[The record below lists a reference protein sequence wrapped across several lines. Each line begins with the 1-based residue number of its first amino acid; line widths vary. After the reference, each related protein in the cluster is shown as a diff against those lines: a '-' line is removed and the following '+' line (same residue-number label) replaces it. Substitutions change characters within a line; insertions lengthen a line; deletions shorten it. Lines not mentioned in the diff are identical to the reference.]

1 MEERYGKLIFKEGF
15 SLNTSRTIGEFIEE
29 KFAEKGI
36 VTALPTAADWGYVFR
51 VHVNIQAFDLFVIR
65 IGNDLWGIST
75 EQTSTLLNKVF
86 RNNGDP
92 LLAFIQNELTAVLT
106 ATGQLE
112 KLTWYSKQERL
123 NEFGEEFFRTG
134 VD

>member
-1 MEERYGKLIFKEGF
+1 
-15 SLNTSRTIGEFIEE
+15 LNTSRTIGEFIEE